1 MKAAAYGCLGL
12 VIAPILLL
20 SGFVVSQGVVRT
32 SEPIAEPVTLNGLTL
47 HLRHWNEPIEK
58 RHDDAWLHDLAYS
71 DKARINGRFS
81 ATGKTNVADFQIQV
95 RSTKASAP
103 PAFGRL
109 REKRSRCADFLYRRR
124 LLFRR
129 GLVTRHTSRPDRDQ
143 GGRRRRGKSPLFH
156 ACVPFQTTD
165 QLQPG
170 LVGSSHGHLT
180 PNRQRLS
187 PAAARSP
194 PPPRAHPA
202 SAHGRWRAPS
212 PAPRP
217 SPA

>member
-103 PAFGRL
+103 PHLADC
-109 REKRSRCADFLYRRR
+109 EKSAPDAL
-124 LLFRR
+124 
-129 GLVTRHTSRPDRDQ
+129 TSYIDDVCY
-143 GGRRRRGKSPLFH
+143 F
-156 ACVPFQTTD
+156 VVD
-165 QLQPG
+165 
-170 LVGSSHGHLT
+170 
-180 PNRQRLS
+180 LS
-187 PAAARSP
+187 PATLRDPIEIKVVGVGAENHRSFT
-194 PPPRAHPA
+194 RVFRFKRQTSYSLAWWEA
-202 SAHGRWRAPS
+202 LMGI
-212 PAPRP
+212 
-217 SPA
+217 